1 MLLGF
6 LGIDPN
12 HLGGV
17 NPMKGRHRVLLCIVR
32 WPLPC
37 LAPDLGKIGYGDVG
51 CSEGHALLFVEVSFG
66 REEVTTMT
74 TGGLGILTFRQS

>member
-1 MLLGF
+1 M

-32 WPLPC
+32 WPLPY
-37 LAPDLGKIGYGDVG
+37 LAPDLGEIGCGDVG
-51 CSEGHALLFVEVSFG
+51 YGEGHALLFAEVSFG

-74 TGGLGILTFRQS
+74 TRGPGILTFRQP